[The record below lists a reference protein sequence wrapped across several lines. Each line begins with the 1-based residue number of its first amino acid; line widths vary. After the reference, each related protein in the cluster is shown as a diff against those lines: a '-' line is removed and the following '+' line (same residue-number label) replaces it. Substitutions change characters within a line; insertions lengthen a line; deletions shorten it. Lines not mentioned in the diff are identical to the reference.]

1 MREVVLDTETTGL
14 SPKNGDRLVE
24 IGCLEL
30 KNHVPTGE
38 VFHCYINPERD
49 VPAEAE
55 AVHGLTT
62 EFLADKPVFSEV
74 ALPFIEFVGSSPL
87 VIHNASFDLGFIN
100 SELET
105 LGKCNIPNS
114 QAIDTLSLA
123 RSRYPGAPASLDA
136 LCRRFS
142 IDNSCRTKHG
152 ALLDA
157 ELLAEVYLELQGGK
171 QPGLGLTEQM
181 VVSANLKIESHSV
194 TRPPRAHC
202 PTDDELIAHSALIK
216 KLEDPIWDR

>member
-14 SPKNGDRLVE
+14 SAKNGDRLVE

-49 VPAEAE
+49 VPTEAE

-74 ALPFIEFVGSSPL
+74 ASPFLEFVGSSPL
-87 VIHNASFDLGFIN
+87 VIHNSSFDLGFIN
-100 SELET
+100 SELVA
-105 LGKCNIPNS
+105 LGKCDIPNS

-123 RSRYPGAPASLDA
+123 RSRYPGSPVSLDA

-142 IDNSCRTKHG
+142 IDNSRRTKHS

-171 QPGLGLTEQM
+171 QPGLALTEQM
-181 VVSANLKIESHSV
+181 VVNTDPKIESHSI

-202 PTDDELIAHSALIK
+202 PSDDELIAHSALIK
-216 KLEDPIWDR
+216 KLENPIWDR

>member
-14 SPKNGDRLVE
+14 SAKNGDRLVE

-62 EFLADKPVFSEV
+62 EFLADKPVFSEM
-74 ALPFIEFVGSSPL
+74 ASSFLEFVGSSPL
-87 VIHNASFDLGFIN
+87 VIHNSSFDLGFIN
-100 SELET
+100 SELEA
-105 LGKCNIPNS
+105 LGKCHIPNS

-142 IDNSCRTKHG
+142 IDNSRRTKHG

-171 QPGLGLTEQM
+171 QPGLELTEQM

-194 TRPPRAHC
+194 RRPPRAHC

-216 KLEDPIWDR
+216 KLENPIWDR

>member
-14 SPKNGDRLVE
+14 SAKNGDRLVE

-30 KNHVPTGE
+30 KNYVPTGD

-74 ALPFIEFVGSSPL
+74 ASPFLEFVGSSPL
-87 VIHNASFDLGFIN
+87 VIHNSSFDLGFIN
-100 SELET
+100 SELEA
-105 LGKCNIPNS
+105 LGKCDIPNS

-123 RSRYPGAPASLDA
+123 RSRYPGAPVSLDA

-142 IDNSCRTKHG
+142 IDNSRRTKHG

-157 ELLAEVYLELQGGK
+157 ELLAEVYLELRGGK
-171 QPGLGLTEQM
+171 QPGLELTEQM
-181 VVSANLKIESHSV
+181 VVNPDPKIESHSV

-202 PTDDELIAHSALIK
+202 PNDDELIAHSALIK
-216 KLEDPIWDR
+216 KLENPIWDR

>member
-24 IGCLEL
+24 IGCVELE
-30 KNHVPTGE
+30 NHVATGE

-49 VPAEAE
+49 MPAEAE
-55 AVHGLTT
+55 AVHGLTA

-74 ALPFIEFVGSSPL
+74 ASSFLEFVGSSPL
-87 VIHNASFDLGFIN
+87 VIHNSAFDLGFIN
-100 SELET
+100 NELEA
-105 LGKCNIPNS
+105 LGECNIPNS
-114 QAIDTLSLA
+114 QAIDTVSLA

-142 IDNSCRTKHG
+142 IDNSRRSKHG

-157 ELLAEVYLELQGGK
+157 ELLAEVYLELRGGK
-171 QPGLGLTEQM
+171 QPGLGLTQRTTINSKPE
-181 VVSANLKIESHSV
+181 IEFHSV
-194 TRPPRAHC
+194 KRPPRAHS
-202 PTDDELIAHSALIK
+202 PAEEELIAHSALVK
-216 KLEDPIWDR
+216 KLQNPLWDR